1 VDEAL
6 AMRTIARLRYV
17 TAAALLA
24 LGVGGTHAAL
34 AASAPRVASGTAVD
48 SAVAEASGRFAI
60 PPNWIRA
67 VMQVES
73 GSDPHAL
80 SPKGAIG
87 LMQIMPATW
96 AALRQRYHLGSDPF
110 DTHDNILAGTALL
123 RELYD
128 RFGAGGFL
136 AAYNAGPSRYLAF
149 LTQGLPLKVET
160 QLYLAKLARLLPD
173 TEIGRAISAP
183 SAPQDW
189 HSAPL
194 FAANRPA
201 SDGPVWAAARPD
213 KPSAAVPA
221 AAISNNPPGATPSRL
236 APNAAGLFAALTA
249 AVTP

>member
-1 VDEAL
+1 MTPRD
-6 AMRTIARLRYV
+6 IIRYA
-17 TAAALLA
+17 TASALLTF
-24 LGVGGTHAAL
+24 GVSAVHAAPTVP
-34 AASAPRVASGTAVD
+34 APAVSGSTAVD
-48 SAVAEASGRFAI
+48 SAIAEASTRFTI
-60 PPNWIRA
+60 PPGWIRA

-73 GSDPHAL
+73 GGNPHAL

-96 AALRQRYHLGSDPF
+96 GALQQRYHLGSDPY
-110 DTHDNILAGTALL
+110 DPHDNILGGTALL

-128 RFGAGGFL
+128 RFGASGFL

-173 TEIGRAISAP
+173 GQIGRALSAP
-183 SAPQDW
+183 SVAQDW
-189 HSAPL
+189 RSAPL
-194 FAANRPA
+194 FAASWPA

-221 AAISNNPPGATPSRL
+221 AAAPNNLPGATPPRL

>member
-1 VDEAL
+1 
-6 AMRTIARLRYV
+6 MRQFASLRYV
-17 TAAALLA
+17 AATALLA
-24 LGVGGTHAAL
+24 FAVGGAHAAPT
-34 AASAPRVASGTAVD
+34 ASAPPAADGSGTEA
-48 SAVAEASGRFAI
+48 AIAEASSRFAI
-60 PPNWIRA
+60 PPSWIRA
-67 VMQVES
+67 VIQVES
-73 GSDPHAL
+73 SGNPLAL

-96 AALRQRYHLGSDPF
+96 ATLQQHYHLGGDPY
-110 DTHDNILAGTALL
+110 DPHDNVLAGTALL

-136 AAYNAGPSRYLAF
+136 AAYNAGPSRYLAL
-149 LTQGLPLKVET
+149 LTQGLPLKAET

-173 TEIGRAISAP
+173 TEIGRTISAP
-183 SAPQDW
+183 SVPQDW

-194 FAANRPA
+194 FAASWPA
-201 SDGPVWAAARPD
+201 SDRPVWAAARPD

-221 AAISNNPPGATPSRL
+221 AAASNIPPGATPPRF

>member
-1 VDEAL
+1 MIPL
-6 AMRTIARLRYV
+6 AILRYA
-17 TAAALLA
+17 TATVLLA
-24 LGVGGTHAAL
+24 LGVGAAHAAPD
-34 AASAPRVASGTAVD
+34 APAPADSGGTRVE
-48 SAVAEASGRFAI
+48 SAVAEASSRFAV
-60 PPNWIRA
+60 PPAWIRA

-73 GSDPHAL
+73 GGNPLAL

-96 AALRQRYHLGSDPF
+96 AALQQRYHLGSDPY
-110 DTHDNILAGTALL
+110 DPRDNILGGTALL

-173 TEIGRAISAP
+173 GEIGRAILAP
-183 SAPQDW
+183 SLPQDW
-189 HSAPL
+189 RSATL
-194 FAANRPA
+194 FAASWPA
-201 SDGPVWAAARPD
+201 SAGPVWAAVRPGN
-213 KPSAAVPA
+213 PSAAVPSA
-221 AAISNNPPGATPSRL
+221 AAKSNGQSSTTPPRF
-236 APNAAGLFAALTA
+236 APNSAGLFAALTA